1 MSSLG
6 SETQILYFRSKYS
19 KLALK
24 NYTEGLPSGFP
35 HSVRTSSPNHE
46 NKAKR
51 RLLTFVSM
59 SFICPIYNGMFLS
72 QSAPKVLLDPNKD
85 IRFIME
91 FYKLYKS
98 GRKTTRSSLQSKTQ
112 TLYFWTNYS
121 KLAQKSYA
129 GVLQHGFLC
138 YV

>member
-59 SFICPIYNGMFLS
+59 SLICPISNGMFLS

-91 FYKLYKS
+91 LCKLHKI
-98 GRKTTRSSLQSKTQ
+98 GRKTTRSACKAKYKPCIFGLIIPSWL
-112 TLYFWTNYS
+112 
-121 KLAQKSYA
+121 
-129 GVLQHGFLC
+129 
-138 YV
+138 